1 MNEFKGKVAV
11 ITGGANGIGR
21 AMAERFAEE
30 GMRIVLADVETERL
44 ETTTNEMKADGADVI
59 PVLCDVSKK
68 EDVERLA
75 KEAVDA
81 FDSVHILCNNA
92 GVGMTGFTWEIDL
105 DDWEWVLGVN
115 LRGVIYGVHYFTPIM
130 LENGDPCHIINTASM
145 AGLTNG
151 PNMTPYF
158 TTKNGVVSL
167 SESLFKEFEMIQ
179 ANVGVSVLCPGWV
192 NTRIHESDRNRPSG
206 PMEVDESNQAAIQ
219 FQEMVGQMLK
229 KGLTPEEVAQMVF
242 DAVKEEKFYILP
254 HAHWKHIIETRM
266 QDILEDRNPTTV
278 QTPEA

>member
-1 MNEFKGKVAV
+1 MKEFQGKVAV
-11 ITGGANGIGR
+11 VTGGASGIGR

-30 GMRIVLADVETERL
+30 GMRIVLADIEKEVL
-44 ETTTNEMKADGADVI
+44 DKAAGEMKAEGADVVA
-59 PVLCDVSKK
+59 VLCDVSKK

-75 KEAVDA
+75 KEAVAA
-81 FDSVHILCNNA
+81 FGTVHILCNNA
-92 GVGMTGFTWEIDL
+92 GVGMTGLTWEIDL

-130 LENGDPCHIINTASM
+130 LANGDECHIINTASM

-167 SESLFKEFEMIQ
+167 SESLYKEFEMIQ
-179 ANVGVSVLCPGWV
+179 ANVSVSVLCPGWV

-206 PMEVDESNQAAIQ
+206 PVEIDETNEAAMQYKEMIGQ
-219 FQEMVGQMLK
+219 FLK
-229 KGLTPEEVAQMVF
+229 QGLTPEEVAQMVL
-242 DAVKEEKFYILP
+242 DAIASNQFYILP
-254 HAHWKHIIETRM
+254 HAHWKYAIEARM
-266 QDILEDRNPTTV
+266 TDILEDRNPTTV
-278 QTPEA
+278 PPPEA

>member
-30 GMRIVLADVETERL
+30 GMRIVLADVESERL
-44 ETTTNEMKADGADVI
+44 EATTNEMKAEGADVI

-75 KEAVDA
+75 KEAVEA
-81 FDSVHILCNNA
+81 FDTVHILCNNA

-167 SESLFKEFEMIQ
+167 SESLFKEFEMID

-254 HAHWKHIIETRM
+254 HAHWKYIIEARM